1 MPNPYDPKNLARLRR
16 AIDSSRYRLEPFRRR
31 HKEAM
36 EQYVGV
42 YYSDNG
48 AERPVHMNLM
58 EIATNIYERQ
68 LIARPPKVNIL
79 TRQKR
84 LKPTSAKLESVMNA
98 LLETTT
104 LHREL
109 ARAVKSALYSIGIIK
124 VGRKYSGTFE
134 YEGEE
139 FARTVPIA
147 QHVLLDDWV
156 HDMSALNIEECSFM
170 GHRYRMPL
178 SVAKENEDFD
188 KVERERLQKMETGQF
203 NPGGDERIST
213 ISQQNSILEDEYDP
227 KVELWEIWIPRS
239 KLLVTLSPIEDAK
252 PLRVVEWDG
261 PEHGPFHMLF
271 FNEVDGNS
279 MPLAPAM
286 LWQGLHRIVNSMYRK
301 LERQAARQKTVGLAR
316 GVDTEDAER
325 VRRASDGEVVPING
339 GLPIEEVS
347 MGGIDQNTFAFMLQ
361 SKEMFSWLSGNLDA
375 LGGLGPQ
382 SETVGQDRLMFA
394 SANQRVSGMQDAV
407 QIFVKQVLTDWGFY
421 LWQDPIEAYPAT
433 LKLDGLEDLPS
444 ELTAQERNDAAY
456 YDMMLEIE
464 PYSMQFK
471 SPGER
476 LATLNQ
482 IVSGVVLPSLPLM
495 QQQGMGLD
503 MSALLSLY
511 SDYADMPELQDI
523 VTYQGHPSG
532 EEGSPPS
539 EGPGKPSVTHRTNE
553 RVSRPG
559 ATRQGAEQVMV
570 NQMLGGNSQQSEKEG
585 AMRQMS

>member
-1 MPNPYDPKNLARLRR
+1 MPNPYDPKHVARLRN
-16 AIDSSRYRLEPFRRR
+16 AIESSRYRLEPFRRR

-48 AERPVHMNLM
+48 AEKPVHMNLM

-79 TRQKR
+79 TRQGK
-84 LKPTSAKLESVMNA
+84 LKPTAAKLKSVMNA

-104 LHREL
+104 LHREM

-124 VGRKYSGTFE
+124 VGRKHVGT
-134 YEGEE
+134 YDYNGIQID
-139 FARTVPIA
+139 RSVPIA

-156 HDMSALNIEECSFM
+156 HDMTALNIEECSFM
-170 GHRYRMPL
+170 GNRYRMSL
-178 SVAKENEDFD
+178 EDAMANEDFD
-188 KVERERLQKMETGQF
+188 KKERKKLRPMEVSRF
-203 NPGGDERIST
+203 NPGGDERVST
-213 ISQQNSILEDEYDP
+213 ITQHNSYLEDEYDP
-227 KVELWEIWIPRS
+227 KVELWEVWLPKS
-239 KLLVTLSPIEDAK
+239 KSLVTLGPNEGSK
-252 PLRVVEWDG
+252 PLRVVEWSG
-261 PEHGPFHMLF
+261 PEQGPFHMLY

-286 LWQGLHRIVNSMYRK
+286 LWQGLHRSVNSMYRK

-316 GVDTEDAER
+316 GADTEDAER
-325 VRRASDGEVVPING
+325 VRRANDGEVVPING
-339 GLPIEEVS
+339 GLPIEELN

-407 QIFVKQVLTDWGFY
+407 QIFVKRVLTDWGFY
-421 LWQDPIEAYPAT
+421 LWQDPLEAYPAT
-433 LKLDGLEDLPS
+433 LQPPGMEPMMT
-444 ELTAQERNDAAY
+444 ELTAQERNDTAY

-503 MSALLSLY
+503 MGALLSLY
-511 SDYADMPELQDI
+511 SEYADMPELTDI
-523 VTYQGHPSG
+523 LTYQGKPQQ
-532 EEGSPPS
+532 EGAPPS

>member
-1 MPNPYDPKNLARLRR
+1 MPNPYDPKHISRLRK
-16 AIDSSRYRLEPFRRR
+16 AIDNSRYQLEPFRRR

-48 AERPVHMNLM
+48 AERPVHLNLM
-58 EIATNIYERQ
+58 EIAVNIYERQ
-68 LIARPPKVNIL
+68 LIARPPKVNII
-79 TRQKR
+79 TRAAK
-84 LKPTSAKLESVMNA
+84 LKSTSAKLESIMNA
-98 LLETTT
+98 LLESTT
-104 LHREL
+104 LHREMS
-109 ARAVKSALYSIGIIK
+109 RCVKSALFSIGIIK
-124 VGRKYSGTFE
+124 VGRKYVGT
-134 YEGEE
+134 YDLDDIQID
-139 FARTVPIA
+139 RTDPIA

-156 HDMSALNIEECSFM
+156 HDMSALSMEECSFM
-170 GHRYRMPL
+170 GNRYRMSL
-178 SVAKENEDFD
+178 EEARNNDDFD
-188 KVERERLQKMETGQF
+188 KKERESLQKMETAQF
-203 NPGGDERIST
+203 NPGGDERIS
-213 ISQQNSILEDEYDP
+213 SITKQSTYLEDEYDP
-227 KVELWEIWIPRS
+227 KVELWEIWLPKS
-239 KLLVTLSPIEDAK
+239 KMLVTLGPNEGSK
-252 PLRVVEWDG
+252 PLRVIEWDG
-261 PEHGPFHMLF
+261 PPQGPYHMLF

-301 LERQAARQKTVGLAR
+301 LERQASRQKTIGLAR

-325 VRRASDGEVVPING
+325 VRMASDGEVVPING

-361 SKEMFSWLSGNLDA
+361 SKEMFSWMSGNLDS

-382 SETVGQDRLMFA
+382 SETVGQDKLMFA
-394 SANQRVSGMQDAV
+394 SANQRISGMQDAV
-407 QIFVKQVLTDWGFY
+407 QLFVKRVLTDWGFY
-421 LWQDPIEAYPAT
+421 LWQDPFESYPAT
-433 LKLDGLEDLPS
+433 LNPPGMQPIQS
-444 ELTAQERNDAAY
+444 ELTPQERNDAAY

-482 IVSGVVLPSLPLM
+482 IVSGVVIPSLGIM

-503 MSALLSLY
+503 MGKLMEVY
-511 SDYADMPELQDI
+511 SKYADLPELTDVI
-523 VTYQGHPSG
+523 TYTNRPDDLGA
-532 EEGSPPS
+532 PPS

-559 ATRQGAEQVMV
+559 ATRQGAEQVLV

-585 AMRQMS
+585 AARQMS